1 MFFGKTSKLYK
12 ELVKDKIITGTI
24 STSTTLFDKYLILSI
39 GTYTDY
45 SDIFIDKVTK
55 TINEL
60 DSFNEELFD
69 LNINNTIVALI
80 LREENII
87 HTLFPF
93 VDNVLYYDYPY
104 MDKISDIENMNYNEF
119 VKSMKELDFSNYT
132 ITRVVNKK

>member
-1 MFFGKTSKLYK
+1 MFLYTTSPA
-12 ELVKDKIITGTI
+12 TTTI
-24 STSTTLFDKYLILSI
+24 AATT
-39 GTYTDY
+39 
-45 SDIFIDKVTK
+45 KVTK

-69 LNINNTIVALI
+69 LNINNTIVSLI